1 MKFLA
6 SLILIVALSYLGGL
20 FLDWWSVALAA
31 FLASLLLA
39 LSPGKGFIHGFIAVF
54 LFWLALAFF
63 QDVRNDHILANRVSE
78 IFLQMRSPILIGI
91 VSAFIGGLVG
101 GMGGLSGGL
110 LRRALRGRTA
120 VPAENTTPAE
130 GSSAQTKS
138 AAS

>member
-31 FLASLLLA
+31 FLAALILA
-39 LSPGKGFIHGFIAVF
+39 LSPAKGFVHGFISVF

-101 GMGGLSGGL
+101 GMAGLSGGL
-110 LRRALRGRTA
+110 LRRALRGGTTK
-120 VPAENTTPAE
+120 PATE
-130 GSSAQTKS
+130 SATR
-138 AAS
+138 